1 MTSNLLHSLPPVIFA
16 RTEVFV
22 PFVGDPR
29 GRNGEESGPTQWQ
42 PAPRSRGVGHGISE
56 LLPHFRRLMGGD
68 EGTGS
73 DGPRWEQLH
82 LNPELLGMLKQRL
95 AVSPAKV
102 EGPPLPLRISAV
114 TATLFPQGDGLLGFE
129 FEWTVH
135 GEGLTVAAMAD
146 ALPVLRRIHGS
157 HGQRYH
163 PIWSLPAPDRPP
175 GGLIGALF
183 KALPAGGL
191 HLQDLAAALLGDS
204 DRVRLNGSDLASL
217 HTSLVLSGPSPSDE
231 ATKAAVF
238 HLGHAAPTSF
248 VPPTSLDKQT
258 RRLEPRGNRHVVLTR
273 EGATAISWP
282 STESAA
288 NSEMEWARNRFFGVY
303 RLLHMHVHA
312 ERLAIATLNDRAATF
327 SNKLDD
333 ERLLE
338 QQGDIERLLVE
349 VTRYTLSLTGED
361 CGGNGDHV
369 AFFSVLRAVHRIP
382 QQRDELRAEID
393 ELRGLLRAVENRRE
407 KATDAEERRFQKR
420 VSVFGIYAV
429 PLTLALAV
437 LGANIESGGQ
447 TYNFTALE
455 SFLTVAAGGAVG
467 VILHAWTA
475 IMDRRLAERQDPAH
489 QERRPS

>member
-1 MTSNLLHSLPPVIFA
+1 MTSDLLDTLPPVIFA
-16 RTEVFV
+16 RTEVFIT
-22 PFVGDPR
+22 FVGDPR
-29 GRNGEESGPTQWQ
+29 GAHGEANGPARWQ
-42 PAPRSRGVGHGISE
+42 PAPRTRGVGHGISE
-56 LLPHFRRLMGGD
+56 LLPHFRRLMGG
-68 EGTGS
+68 EESAGS
-73 DGPRWEQLH
+73 DGPRWEQLQ
-82 LNPELLGMLKQRL
+82 LDPELLGLLKQRL
-95 AVSPAKV
+95 SVSPAKV

-114 TATLFPQGDGLLGFE
+114 TATLFPQGDGLLGLE
-129 FEWTVH
+129 FEWNVD
-135 GEGLTVAAMAD
+135 GDGLTVAAMAN

-157 HGQRYH
+157 HTQRFH
-163 PIWSLPAPDRPP
+163 PFWSLPAPKSAD
-175 GGLIGALF
+175 GLIGALF

-191 HLQDLAAALLGDS
+191 HLQDLATALLGDA

-217 HTSLVLSGPSPSDE
+217 HTSLVLAAPIRSDE

-282 STESAA
+282 TTDAA
-288 NSEMEWARNRFFGVY
+288 RNSEMEWARNRFFGVY

-437 LGANIESGGQ
+437 LGANIDCNGQ
-447 TYNFTALE
+447 TYSFPVLE
-455 SFLTVAAGGAVG
+455 SLFIVALGGAFGG
-467 VILHAWTA
+467 VTHAWTN
-475 IMDRRLAERQDPAH
+475 IRDRRLARS
-489 QERRPS
+489 QEPSLSDDRPS